1 MKKSL
6 VLLVVLLGTSFS
18 MLHAVT
24 VADGDNNKAG
34 KTSVEAAPVETWEF
48 YSTLQE
54 PTAEELA
61 NANSHKFGKEVG
73 CLYNAF
79 MDMYVV
85 KEEVVPGDPARRTVI
100 RKPGIY
106 NAVRAIEKQL
116 NKDVKSCKM
125 TKEAAADEF
134 ANVLKIAL
142 AAIDSDTNTFEEAL
156 QGNKKDSSR
165 LLAIFDNVKL
175 KNLY

>member
-24 VADGDNNKAG
+24 VADGDNDKAS
-34 KTSVEAAPVETWEF
+34 KANVEAAPVETWEF
-48 YSTLQE
+48 YSAVQE

-61 NANSHKFGKEVG
+61 NANNHKFGKEVG

-85 KEEVVPGDPARRTVI
+85 KEEIVPATRH
-100 RKPGIY
+100 
-106 NAVRAIEKQL
+106 AVR
-116 NKDVKSCKM
+116 
-125 TKEAAADEF
+125 
-134 ANVLKIAL
+134 
-142 AAIDSDTNTFEEAL
+142 
-156 QGNKKDSSR
+156 
-165 LLAIFDNVKL
+165 
-175 KNLY
+175 